1 MTQSTAQIRHVVDR
15 SGFANPL
22 TLGVLVEDAD
32 YLKVY
37 ADDGLLQVGIDYTVL
52 GIGDANGVSIEI
64 IGGED
69 VNEWVGVETFTAL
82 YDPPLQQ
89 GSDLSLGGTFGRA
102 FEAALDAQS
111 RQLQALSDR
120 VDRAIKLHASTTD
133 DGDVVAVADHVIG
146 FDENGELALLAISE
160 DNVYPAVLASAVT
173 FTPVGGISATTVQ
186 AALTELDS
194 EKLGGALGSTDNRL
208 LRADGT
214 GGKTA
219 QASAV
224 TVDDSGNV
232 DGVGTL
238 TTTGAVTITSNNGL
252 VVNASTAAPVLQA
265 RRSDTPSVGRTIGYI
280 DIEERDTA
288 GTLTDATVRL
298 AGESTSVTP
307 GAVSGQLIVQTLQAG
322 SAGQRMVVGAGV
334 FHPSATGG
342 DKGNNTINF
351 GAVYDDNVLLSC
363 YVFDAALEGTIDLDK
378 WDALVPGERRHEDAR
393 RFAAR
398 LGTDTDPLDIDSY
411 IAHWRKK
418 RHLTALPNEA
428 NFDPQQ
434 GMPTGAWIQRLIE
447 TVETQAVH
455 LAQLHERL
463 KALEKS

>member
-1 MTQSTAQIRHVVDR
+1 MTLARWERPALIENAA
-15 SGFANPL
+15 GY
-22 TLGVLVEDAD
+22 LV
-32 YLKVY
+32 
-37 ADDGLLQVGIDYTVL
+37 
-52 GIGDANGVSIEI
+52 
-64 IGGED
+64 
-69 VNEWVGVETFTAL
+69 
-82 YDPPLQQ
+82 
-89 GSDLSLGGTFGRA
+89 
-102 FEAALDAQS
+102 
-111 RQLQALSDR
+111 
-120 VDRAIKLHASTTD
+120 
-133 DGDVVAVADHVIG
+133 
-146 FDENGELALLAISE
+146 
-160 DNVYPAVLASAVT
+160 
-173 FTPVGGISATTVQ
+173 
-186 AALTELDS
+186 
-194 EKLGGALGSTDNRL
+194 LGGAVYCEVRTEAAGNALADLFEDRDGLTPLANPFLASDGVPGFHVAGGSYQVRLYKTGYDETFRYQAIGTGAEVDSDAFVPFTAASATGAASIALAEDTDNGSNTVTLKAPASVTADRTVTLPDADGTALVGGLGSTDNRL

-214 GGKTA
+214 GGQTA
-219 QASAV
+219 QGSAV

-322 SAGQRMVVGAGV
+322 SAGQRMAVGAGV
-334 FHPSATGG
+334 YHPSATGG

-363 YVFDAALEGTIDLDK
+363 YVFDAALDGAIDLVK
-378 WDALVPGERRHEDAR
+378 WDGMVPGERLHEDAR
-393 RFAAR
+393 RFASR
-398 LGTDTDPLDIDSY
+398 LGTDTDPLDLDSY
-411 IAHWRKK
+411 IAHWRAK

-428 NFDPQQ
+428 RFDPVQ
-434 GMPTGAWIQRLIE
+434 GLPAGAWIQRLIE

-455 LAQLHERL
+455 IAQLHERL
-463 KALEKS
+463 KALEER